1 MPPEMS
7 LLWEV
12 SWIEF
17 LVVTIAL
24 GGGGAWMIG
33 RSTAIGWSGW
43 GLLVFYVLLLTVA
56 ARFNHFSLFG
66 GSFFLPASTLGTAL
80 HYALVDFVILMA
92 IAAAGRQFMR
102 NRQRA
107 RQYGF
112 LTRTKA
118 LRS

>member
-17 LVVTIAL
+17 VIVTIAL

-43 GLLVFYVLLLTVA
+43 GLLVFYVALLTIA
-56 ARFNHFSLFG
+56 ARFIHFSLFG
-66 GSFFLPASTLGTAL
+66 GTFFLPAGTEATAM

-92 IAAAGRQFMR
+92 IAACGRQFFR
-102 NRQRA
+102 TRQRA

-112 LTRTKA
+112 LERA
-118 LRS
+118 GASRS